1 AAGGR
6 DLRLARSFPHHDEA
20 VDALV
25 RRAPRERLRMVAGGD
40 ADHAPFLLV
49 RRERGELV
57 EDAPHLERAR
67 LLEQLRLEH
76 HVAQARG
83 GEHRRSVHPAGDRHG
98 RAKDV
103 ISPHGGGHL
112 LTIPGAGFATL
123 TVHKESEYRRLRLL
137 YPFVFRVRGGVIDMA
152 TGTVKWFNDAKG
164 YGFIAPDEG
173 GKDLFV
179 HHTNIVGQG
188 FKSLSEN
195 AKVEF
200 ESREGQKGPE
210 AINVQAI

>member
-1 AAGGR
+1 
-6 DLRLARSFPHHDEA
+6 
-20 VDALV
+20 
-25 RRAPRERLRMVAGGD
+25 
-40 ADHAPFLLV
+40 
-49 RRERGELV
+49 
-57 EDAPHLERAR
+57 
-67 LLEQLRLEH
+67 
-76 HVAQARG
+76 
-83 GEHRRSVHPAGDRHG
+83 
-98 RAKDV
+98 
-103 ISPHGGGHL
+103 
-112 LTIPGAGFATL
+112 
-123 TVHKESEYRRLRLL
+123 
-137 YPFVFRVRGGVIDMA
+137 MA